1 MLISNNFGERVIG
14 YETPVL
20 NARELRAGTG
30 ILLVIGMLA
39 FSKAFFTQEFTFANL
54 FVTYFMI
61 DFAMRLFIAPKFAPS
76 LIIGRIFVQDQL
88 PEYVGASQK
97 KFAWSLAFAFT
108 VMMFVVI
115 VVMDVSSMIKM
126 SLGTT
131 LLILLFC
138 EAVFGICLGCKIY
151 PLFTQQ
157 PSICEGDSCGLK
169 IKEPIQE
176 VSAIQYG
183 VAFVSILSFILIA
196 YSYQ

>member
-1 MLISNNFGERVIG
+1 MLKNSNFGERVVG
-14 YETPVL
+14 YEMPVF

-30 ILLVIGMLA
+30 ILLLIGMLA
-39 FSKAFFTQEFTFANL
+39 FAKAFFTQDFTFANL

-76 LIIGRIFVQDQL
+76 LIIGHIFVQDQS

-97 KFAWSLAFAFT
+97 KFAWSLAFAFAVT
-108 VMMFVVI
+108 MFVVI
-115 VVMDVSSMIKM
+115 VLMDLSSSIKM

-138 EAVFGICLGCKIY
+138 EAIFGICLGCKLY

-157 PSICEGDSCGLK
+157 ASICEGDSCGIK

-176 VSAIQYG
+176 VSIMQYW
-183 VAFVSILSFILIA
+183 VALVSIVSFIVIA
-196 YSYQ
+196 YSYL